1 MVPGM
6 IDFIQSYFMGVIAH
20 YKKMP
25 TPVFI
30 VAMISLGVGVVIRV
44 LTLYGNWSSRRQR
57 IKLWIDI
64 GYSREDA
71 QARIKKDDE
80 LIKRIEKENSLWS
93 LFLKLLKK
101 IWRR

>member
-25 TPVFI
+25 TPVFM
-30 VAMISLGVGVVIRV
+30 VAMISLGFGLVIRV
-44 LTLYGNWSSRRQR
+44 LTWYSNWSTKRQR
-57 IKLWIDI
+57 IKLWLDI

-71 QARIKKDDE
+71 EARIKVDDE
-80 LIKRIEKENSLWS
+80 FIKRIEKEHSLWN
-93 LFLKLLKK
+93 LFIKLLKK
-101 IWRR
+101 TWRR